1 MRSCW
6 RPASDGAIVRAC
18 DYLPDTA
25 PRLRRAALNARAEA
39 CKLLISNGVDLKKK
53 NNSGK
58 TAAEMCPESAD
69 TLKSYLTQQT
79 NVNKGADDDDLD
91 SEFGEV

>member
-1 MRSCW
+1 M
-6 RPASDGAIVRAC
+6 
-18 DYLPDTA
+18 
-25 PRLRRAALNARAEA
+25 
-39 CKLLISNGVDLKKK
+39 LISNGVDLKKK

-69 TLKSYLTQQT
+69 TLKSYLMQQT